1 MCPDLKMMFNHNICL
16 PLTQLK
22 LPFTITAFLLQFY
35 NCFINAKAILLEMNG
50 VIVLEV
56 RSSSLPFWPLFLR
69 DEQWTNSVLQS
80 KTVQVIDLHSV
91 QMRYKTQGDGDELI
105 ARRRHSQ
112 EWGENGACCPF
123 NQSAFL
129 HGLFFSASSSLGL
142 SLLFIRQWG
151 NPGWEE
157 CSDKVQRTR
166 VSKVYLKTNVSHKN
180 ERLVLLEG
188 YMYVG
193 QKET

>member
-1 MCPDLKMMFNHNICL
+1 
-16 PLTQLK
+16 
-22 LPFTITAFLLQFY
+22 
-35 NCFINAKAILLEMNG
+35 MNG

-56 RSSSLPFWPLFLR
+56 WSSSLPFWPLFLR
-69 DEQWTNSVLQS
+69 DERWTVSCRVR
-80 KTVQVIDLHSV
+80 VQVIDLHSV
-91 QMRYKTQGDGDELI
+91 QMRYKTQGDGDEVI

-123 NQSAFL
+123 HQSAFL
-129 HGLFFSASSSLGL
+129 HSLFFSASSSLGL
-142 SLLFIRQWG
+142 SLSFIRQWG

-180 ERLVLLEG
+180 ERLVILEG

-193 QKET
+193 QIERNLKLKYK